1 VSFAKP
7 KAVAIKILQVST
19 IDLTPHCFLRTTFSA
34 LRKQGYEL
42 ALACSL
48 GPHRQSLA
56 PHCDHLF
63 DLPMARQIQ
72 PAQDFRSL
80 LALIRLCRSYRPTLI
95 HSYTSKAGFLARLA
109 AKLAGVPLIVH
120 TILELPQNSTDNLW
134 KKKFYWALERMAAN
148 WSHHL
153 LTISEANRRQILA
166 EAICSDHQ
174 LSTIRYGLKLDQYQP
189 SQSRAQVRA
198 QLGIPEKAPVIGM
211 AARLEP
217 VKGHRDL
224 LAAFQ
229 IVLSHHPE
237 AHLVLTG
244 KGPLEAELRL
254 HISQLGLDQ
263 RIHVLG
269 WVEDLVSVMASWD
282 VFAFSSHYEGLG
294 MVLLEAFALGVPVVS
309 TQVGGTQDIVD
320 HEQNGLFVARKQPEQ
335 MAEAILRLLAD
346 PTLARRLAEAGK
358 AKVERDFRSQDMD
371 QSVVELYARLL
382 SCRGLLP

>member
-1 VSFAKP
+1 
-7 KAVAIKILQVST
+7 
-19 IDLTPHCFLRTTFSA
+19 
-34 LRKQGYEL
+34 
-42 ALACSL
+42 
-48 GPHRQSLA
+48 
-56 PHCDHLF
+56 
-63 DLPMARQIQ
+63 
-72 PAQDFRSL
+72 
-80 LALIRLCRSYRPTLI
+80 
-95 HSYTSKAGFLARLA
+95 
-109 AKLAGVPLIVH
+109 
-120 TILELPQNSTDNLW
+120 
-134 KKKFYWALERMAAN
+134 
-148 WSHHL
+148 
-153 LTISEANRRQILA
+153 
-166 EAICSDHQ
+166 
-174 LSTIRYGLKLDQYQP
+174 
-189 SQSRAQVRA
+189 
-198 QLGIPEKAPVIGM
+198 
-211 AARLEP
+211 
-217 VKGHRDL
+217 
-224 LAAFQ
+224 
-229 IVLSHHPE
+229 LSHHPE